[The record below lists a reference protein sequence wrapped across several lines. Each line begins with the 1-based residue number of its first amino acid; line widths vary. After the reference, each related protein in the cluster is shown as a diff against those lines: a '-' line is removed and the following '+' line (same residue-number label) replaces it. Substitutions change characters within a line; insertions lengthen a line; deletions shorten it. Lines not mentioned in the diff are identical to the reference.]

1 MFIDYYERK
10 VSTPSDRVAFDKFV
24 RQIQEL
30 KKEELNWDIIKDSV
44 IDVYC
49 EKFTQKEIEEML
61 AFYTS
66 ETGKAMMEKLPNAMS
81 DARKFSSKAIHS
93 FMPKVFEI
101 EQELKDTLEDSS
113 VSE

>member
-1 MFIDYYERK
+1 
-10 VSTPSDRVAFDKFV
+10 
-24 RQIQEL
+24 
-30 KKEELNWDIIKDSV
+30 
-44 IDVYC
+44 
-49 EKFTQKEIEEML
+49 
-61 AFYTS
+61 
-66 ETGKAMMEKLPNAMS
+66 MS